1 MGLDFL
7 QNLKS
12 ARVNHI
18 DFAGGTL
25 GNVEFT
31 IMNSGIHADVAF
43 TFFISTHFDL
53 LDLTGLQI
61 NGRHKETAR
70 YECFAGG
77 SIHLHLTRMLDPI
90 FISLLS
96 AVVGPQEIEIILV
109 VHRHSVITS
118 IRNPNGAI
126 LIIHVNTKSTQIL
139 IPSVVSGTGS
149 GDRQG
154 SYSFYLESLLI
165 QTRNSRY
172 GHITVRASNEDLA
185 VL

>member
-18 DFAGGTL
+18 DFAGGAL
-25 GNVEFT
+25 GNVKFT
-31 IMNSGIHADVAF
+31 IMNGGIHTDIAL
-43 TFFISTHFDL
+43 TFFISTHLDL
-53 LDLTGLQI
+53 LNLMGLQI
-61 NGRHKETAR
+61 NGRYKETAC

-77 SIHLHLTRMLDPI
+77 NIYLHLTRMLDPV

-96 AVVGPQEIEIILV
+96 TVVGPQEIEIILI

-126 LIIHVNTKSTQIL
+126 LIVNINTKSTQIL

-149 GDRQG
+149 GDR
-154 SYSFYLESLLI
+154 
-165 QTRNSRY
+165 
-172 GHITVRASNEDLA
+172 
-185 VL
+185 